1 MSSVVETAG
10 SQRFCALLEH
20 TYALVYNLLYRLM
33 LRHDLAA
40 AATRETYLRAFVGQE
55 KLPPSE
61 DDARAWLLR
70 IASHVAEQNIVKAGA
85 SISFEQLDET
95 LRSEATRTDVAGA
108 LSGPQRD
115 FLLWELKQGCMTAV
129 VNCLSLGERVAFVLS
144 VILGLSDDE
153 AARTLGI
160 KTSAYKVRLSRA
172 RQKVS
177 DYLAPRCEHVNPGNP
192 CHCPSRIGVAL
203 HKGFI
208 APPPSTETSLRP
220 AQPFGRYGGDDEPRR
235 DVMAIYQ
242 SLPTPDPPPELRDAM
257 LAEIAAG
264 TWDAM
269 RRPPR

>member
-1 MSSVVETAG
+1 MSSVAATAG
-10 SQRFCALLEH
+10 TGPFAELLER
-20 TYALVYNLLYRLM
+20 TYPTVYNFLYRLM
-33 LRHDLAA
+33 LRHDSTAE
-40 AATRETYLRAFVGQE
+40 ATRETYLRAYVGQA
-55 KLPPSE
+55 KLPESP
-61 DDARAWLLR
+61 DDARAWLLK
-70 IASHVAEQNIVKAGA
+70 IASHVAEQHATKAGA
-85 SISFEQLDET
+85 AITFEQLDET

-108 LSGPQRD
+108 LSGPERD

-144 VILGLSDDE
+144 VILGMSDEE

-208 APPPSTETSLRP
+208 APPGAEAQLRP
-220 AQPFGRYGGDDEPRR
+220 AQPFGRYGGDNEPRR

-242 SLPTPDPPPELRDAM
+242 SLPDADPPAELKQAM
-257 LAEIAAG
+257 LAEIAGG
-264 TWDAM
+264 TWDAL
-269 RRPPR
+269 RQGAP